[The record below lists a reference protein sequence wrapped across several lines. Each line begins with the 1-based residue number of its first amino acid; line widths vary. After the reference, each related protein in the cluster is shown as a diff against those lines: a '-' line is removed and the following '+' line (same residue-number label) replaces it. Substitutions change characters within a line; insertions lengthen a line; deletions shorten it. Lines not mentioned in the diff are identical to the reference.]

1 MQRVTISMS
10 DGFAEE
16 LEGFMAAHGYD
27 NRSEALRDLARS
39 GLDRAQATDGA
50 SGQCVATLTYVFDQ
64 HVREIP
70 KRLAETYHDHHDL
83 AVATLRVHLDHENC
97 LEVAVLRGEASPV
110 KAFAQRVI
118 AERGIRHGQVSFIP
132 VEIAIE
138 HHPHGPAAA
147 AQPHV
152 HAHPKG

>member
-16 LEGFMAAHGYD
+16 LEAFMAANGYD

-39 GLDRAQATDGA
+39 GLERAKMAEGT

-70 KRLAETYHDHHDL
+70 KRLAESYHDHHDL
-83 AVATLRVHLDHENC
+83 TVATMRVHLDHENC
-97 LEVAVLRGEASPV
+97 LEVAVLRGETESV
-110 KAFAQRVI
+110 RDFAKGVM
-118 AERGIRHGQVSFIP
+118 AERGVQHGQVGFVP
-132 VEIAIE
+132 VEIE
-138 HHPHGPAAA
+138 VERHRHGSSEAA
-147 AQPHV
+147 HV

>member
-16 LEGFMAAHGYD
+16 LEAFMASHGYD

-39 GLDRAQATDGA
+39 GLERAKVAEATT
-50 SGQCVATLTYVFDQ
+50 GQCVATLTYVFDQ

-70 KRLAETYHDHHDL
+70 KRLAESYHDHHDL
-83 AVATLRVHLDHENC
+83 AVATMRVHLDHENC
-97 LEVAVLRGEASPV
+97 LEVAVLRGETDSV
-110 KAFAQRVI
+110 RAFAKGVT
-118 AERGIRHGQVSFIP
+118 AERGVRHGQVNFIP
-132 VEIAIE
+132 VEIEVE
-138 HHPHGPAAA
+138 HHRHGASEAA
-147 AQPHV
+147 HL

>member
-10 DGFAEE
+10 DGFADE
-16 LEGFMAAHGYD
+16 LEAFMASHGYD

-39 GLDRAQATDGA
+39 GLERTKIAEGT

-70 KRLAETYHDHHDL
+70 RRLAESYHDHHDL
-83 AVATLRVHLDHENC
+83 TVATMRVHLDHENC
-97 LEVAVLRGEASPV
+97 LEVAVLRGETGRV
-110 KAFAQRVI
+110 HDFAKSVS
-118 AERGIRHGQVSFIP
+118 AERGVRHGQVNFIP
-132 VEIAIE
+132 VEIE
-138 HHPHGPAAA
+138 VERHRHGISEEA
-147 AQPHV
+147 HV

>member
-16 LEGFMAAHGYD
+16 LEAFMASHGYD

-39 GLDRAQATDGA
+39 GLERAKMDEGTT
-50 SGQCVATLTYVFDQ
+50 GQCVATLTYVFDQ

-70 KRLAETYHDHHDL
+70 RRLAERYHDHHDL
-83 AVATLRVHLDHENC
+83 AVATMRVHLDHENS
-97 LEVAVLRGEASPV
+97 LEVAVLRGETDAVREFSTGV
-110 KAFAQRVI
+110 M
-118 AERGIRHGQVSFIP
+118 AERGVRHGQVTFVP
-132 VEIAIE
+132 VEIE
-138 HHPHGPAAA
+138 VERHRHGANEDA
-147 AQPHV
+147 HL

>member
-16 LEGFMAAHGYD
+16 LEAFMAAHGYD

-39 GLDRAQATDGA
+39 GLERANAAEGE
-50 SGQCVATLTYVFDQ
+50 GVATLTYVFDQ

-70 KRLAETYHDHHDL
+70 KRLAEAYHDHHDL
-83 AVATLRVHLDHENC
+83 AVATMRVHLDHENC
-97 LEVAVLRGEASPV
+97 LEVAVLRGDTVPV
-110 KAFAQRVI
+110 REFAKGVI
-118 AERGIRHGQVSFIP
+118 AERGVRHGQVSFIP
-132 VEIAIE
+132 VEIAVE
-138 HHPHGPAAA
+138 RHPHGAAA
-147 AQPHV
+147 EAQPHV

>member
-16 LEGFMAAHGYD
+16 LEAFMASHGYD

-39 GLDRAQATDGA
+39 GLERAKMDEGTT
-50 SGQCVATLTYVFDQ
+50 GQCVATLTYVFDQ

-70 KRLAETYHDHHDL
+70 RRLAERYHDHHDL
-83 AVATLRVHLDHENC
+83 AVATMRVHLDHENS
-97 LEVAVLRGEASPV
+97 LEVAVLRGETDAV
-110 KAFAQRVI
+110 RAFSTGVM
-118 AERGIRHGQVSFIP
+118 AERGVRHGQVTFVP
-132 VEIAIE
+132 VEIE
-138 HHPHGPAAA
+138 VERHRHGANEDA
-147 AQPHV
+147 HL

>member
-16 LEGFMAAHGYD
+16 LEAFMAAHGYD

-39 GLDRAQATDGA
+39 GLERAKAAEGTG
-50 SGQCVATLTYVFDQ
+50 GQCVVTLTYVFDQ

-70 KRLAETYHDHHDL
+70 KRLAESYHDHHDL
-83 AVATLRVHLDHENC
+83 AVATMRVHLDHENC
-97 LEVAVLRGEASPV
+97 LEVAVLRGDTVPV
-110 KAFAQRVI
+110 REFVKGVV
-118 AERGIRHGQVSFIP
+118 AERGVRHGQVNFIP
-132 VEIAIE
+132 VDIAVE
-138 HHPHGPAAA
+138 HHRHGAAA
-147 AQPHV
+147 EAQPHV